1 MSRASYDPPERFVAG
16 TVGPPGQRAFFLQ
29 AVRPGSR
36 TTMSVEKFQVALLAD
51 RIEDLL
57 DATGTRTTQPP
68 APDNDP
74 LETPFDDDFRIVA
87 MSVEWDTEREL
98 VHLRCHDRDPDDAD
112 ADQDARAAGL
122 PPEIQ
127 TVDVVIQPGTAQEFA
142 RRCKALVSA
151 GRPPCPFC
159 GGPLDPTGHICP
171 RANGYRR

>member
-1 MSRASYDPPERFVAG
+1 MSRASYDPSRALRRRHGRATRAAG
-16 TVGPPGQRAFFLQ
+16 LLPPG
-29 AVRPGSR
+29 RPSGVADDDV
-36 TTMSVEKFQVALLAD
+36 VEKFQVALLAD
-51 RIEDLL
+51 RVEDLL

-127 TVDVVIQPGTAQEFA
+127 TVNVVIQPGTAQEFA